1 MLIELRTKEGK
12 LIGMPF
18 NDRDLTDTRWTW
30 EELLHYSCVRHNY
43 RPVNIERRDGL
54 IITVELVE

>member
-18 NDRDLTDTRWTW
+18 NDWSLTDTRWTW
-30 EELLHYSCVRHNY
+30 EELLRYSCVRHNY
-43 RPVNIERRDGL
+43 RPVDIERRDGL